1 LDQLCD
7 QVTAGFK
14 GDVGVI
20 PRQFLRE
27 LITVLDLV
35 EEHDGSDGDEE
46 YIPKQAYNF
55 STGGFSEEEQSL
67 NSDEQTSSAD
77 NDSNSGYKTEDLEW

>member
-1 LDQLCD
+1 M
-7 QVTAGFK
+7 VTEGLK

-35 EEHDGSDGDEE
+35 EEHDGSDGGDA
-46 YIPKQAYNF
+46 YIPKEVYDF
-55 STGGFSEEEQSL
+55 PSGELSEEDQNLMDGISTMIEE
-67 NSDEQTSSAD
+67 DDSS
-77 NDSNSGYKTEDLEW
+77 SGYKVEALEW